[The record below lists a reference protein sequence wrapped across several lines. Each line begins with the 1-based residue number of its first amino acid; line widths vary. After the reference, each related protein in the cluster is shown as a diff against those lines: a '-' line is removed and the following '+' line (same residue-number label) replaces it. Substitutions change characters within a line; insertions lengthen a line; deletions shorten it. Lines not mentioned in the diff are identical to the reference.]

1 MKTEFA
7 TYFAD
12 PLTKRKLGLSVE
24 NRENDQVITGCLR
37 SKAGRSFP
45 IINGI
50 PRFTVLVKDKMQK
63 ATART
68 FAHKWKAIPSFGKEH
83 ETRDFYNDW
92 YLQRY
97 GFSTE
102 KKFQA
107 FLKTK
112 KFILDAGTGL
122 GRDASWYAK
131 LTKGIVFGLDI
142 ADSINLAPLHIEPMD
157 NLCFVQGDLSHL
169 PFEKG
174 FFDFIAC
181 DQVIHHTRSSRDSF
195 AHLAQHLAD
204 RGSIAVY
211 VYKKKAPV
219 REFCDDY
226 LRRYTTACSEKE
238 CWEISEALTDVGRQ
252 LSALGRKIHIR
263 KDIPVLGIAQGS
275 YDIQR
280 FFYWHFL
287 KCFWNSRF
295 TRKINVSH
303 NYDWYRPLYAHRH
316 SPDEVKAWFKEN
328 NIVVDHFDICDA
340 GISALG
346 HKIKRKTR

>member
-1 MKTEFA
+1 MKSA
-7 TYFAD
+7 CARYFAD
-12 PLTKRKLGLSVE
+12 PLTKRKLNLSITE
-24 NRENDQVITGCLR
+24 SKDDNVIAGSLR
-37 SKAGRSFP
+37 VAGGRSFP

-50 PRFTVLVKDKMQK
+50 PRFTAVLKDKTQK
-63 ATART
+63 VTARS
-68 FAHKWKAIPSFGKEH
+68 FASKWKAVPSFGKEH
-83 ETRDFYNDW
+83 ETKGFYHAW

-97 GFSTE
+97 GFASE
-102 KKFQA
+102 ASLRA
-107 FLKTK
+107 FLKSK
-112 KFILDAGTGL
+112 KLILDAGTGL

-142 ADSINLAPLHIEPMD
+142 ADSIDLAPRYIEPMD

-174 FFDFIAC
+174 LFDFIAC

-204 RGSIAVY
+204 RGHIAVY

-226 LRRYTTACSEKE
+226 IRRYTTVCSEKE
-238 CWEISEALTDVGRQ
+238 CWEISEALTDIGRQ
-252 LSALGRKIHIR
+252 LSAVGRKIRIR
-263 KDIPVLGIAQGS
+263 NDIPLLGIGKGS

-280 FFYWHFL
+280 FFYWHFI

-295 TRKINVSH
+295 TQKINVSH
-303 NYDWYRPLYAHRH
+303 NYDWYRPMYAHRH
-316 SPDEVKAWFKEN
+316 SPDEVRLWFKEN
-328 NIVVDHFDICDA
+328 NIAIDHFDICDA

-346 HKIKRKTR
+346 HKIKRKAQ